1 MNADQTSSDVRAE
14 NGASS
19 SAEAP
24 QPAVNAKDEQR
35 QKLFQ
40 ALFDL
45 FRESL
50 KKQWT
55 LAELQQLP
63 LARRL
68 LRLANATYEQRS
80 LYPLAWR
87 QQFVRQART
96 LHSLTGFRDIRVLL
110 YRWLRQMAQL
120 PATADLFVSAEPRL
134 RRHLDRLAAAEN
146 IDLLTVTSTT
156 PATSSPRHILTVDNP
171 ETDDRDDALS
181 FRRTETG
188 EEIGVHV
195 PNLTNFVLPG
205 SEWDRWA
212 EQVAVST
219 YLPHATIGMLPQAI
233 NRAASLSADSVR
245 EVLSFYFV
253 RDARGEIRFDRPAC
267 ETIHID
273 RNTDYEEVETWLEAG
288 APVDWSRALPAWVAG
303 AQQCE
308 ETRIAAGGR
317 VFNREQVDVRV
328 DASGRVELRRY
339 AQNSAARK
347 MVAEWMIAANQ
358 AAAAFCHEHGLPC
371 LYRTQENASAPEEEM
386 GTEPEQRFSRPQLSV
401 QRAPHRDLGLAGY
414 TQVTSPL
421 RRYVDLLMQRQI
433 IAFLQQGAP
442 RYSEEEL
449 RAAASALE
457 VMSQRLQKLQSRAEF
472 YYKCVYLGQHLG
484 VPLPGEICHS
494 PAPAR
499 SVVLRLPEL
508 AVRLFV
514 PQSCIKGLSMRQIP
528 PYGTTMPV
536 LASCL
541 EMDADR
547 ALMVFQVKKAAGNM
561 AGKQPE
567 PAA

>member
-1 MNADQTSSDVRAE
+1 MNADQSNSNACAE

-19 SAEAP
+19 SVEAP
-24 QPAVNAKDEQR
+24 QTAVNTKDEQR

-96 LHSLTGFRDIRVLL
+96 LHSFTGFRDIRVLL
-110 YRWLRQMAQL
+110 YRWLKQMSQL

-146 IDLLTVTSTT
+146 IDPPAITFTPST
-156 PATSSPRHILTVDNP
+156 TSSPQRILTVDNP

-181 FRRTETG
+181 FRHIETG

-195 PNLTNFVLPG
+195 PNLTNFVPPG

-212 EQVAVST
+212 EQIAVST
-219 YLPHATIGMLPQAI
+219 YLPHLTIRMLPEAI
-233 NRAASLSADSVR
+233 NTAASLHANSVR

-253 RDARGEIRFDRPAC
+253 RDAHGKIRFDRPAC

-273 RNTDYEEVETWLEAG
+273 HNAHYEEVETWLETG
-288 APVDWSRALPAWVAG
+288 APGHWSRALPVWVAG
-303 AQQCE
+303 AQQFE
-308 ETRIAAGGR
+308 EARIAAGGR
-317 VFNREQVDVRV
+317 VFDREQVDVRV

-347 MVAEWMIAANQ
+347 TVAEWMIAANQ

-386 GTEPEQRFSRPQLSV
+386 GAEPEQRFSRPQLSV
-401 QRAPHRDLGLAGY
+401 QRAPHRDLGIAGY
-414 TQVTSPL
+414 AHVTSPL

-433 IAFLQQGAP
+433 IAFLQEGAP

-457 VMSQRLQKLQSRAEF
+457 FMSLRMQKLQSRAEF

-484 VPLPGEICHS
+484 MPLPGEICHS

-528 PYGTTMPV
+528 PYGATMPV

-547 ALMVFQVKKAAGNM
+547 ALMVFQVKKAVGDM
-561 AGKQPE
+561 SVRLPE
-567 PAA
+567 PSA

>member
-1 MNADQTSSDVRAE
+1 MNADQTRDNARAE

-19 SAEAP
+19 STDAP
-24 QPAVNAKDEQR
+24 QTAVNAKDEQR
-35 QKLFQ
+35 EKLFR

-55 LAELQQLP
+55 LAELQQHA

-68 LRLANATYEQRS
+68 LRLVNATYEQRG

-96 LHSLTGFRDIRVLL
+96 LHSFTGFRDIRVLL
-110 YRWLRQMAQL
+110 YRWLKQMAQL

-134 RRHLDRLAAAEN
+134 RRHLDRLIAAEH
-146 IDLLTVTSTT
+146 IDPPTLSVGARQAS
-156 PATSSPRHILTVDNP
+156 APRHILTVDNP

-181 FRRTETG
+181 FRRVETG

-195 PNLTNFVLPG
+195 PNLSNLVPSG

-303 AQQCE
+303 AQQRE

-317 VFNREQVDVRV
+317 VFDREQVDVRV

-414 TQVTSPL
+414 SQVTSPL

-472 YYKCVYLGQHLG
+472 YYKCVYLSQHLG

>member
-55 LAELQQLP
+55 LAELQQHA

-68 LRLANATYEQRS
+68 LRLVNATYEQRG

-146 IDLLTVTSTT
+146 IDLPTVTSTT

-308 ETRIAAGGR
+308 EARIAAGGR
-317 VFNREQVDVRV
+317 VFDREQVDVRV

-547 ALMVFQVKKAAGNM
+547 ALMVFQVKKAAGIM

>member
-1 MNADQTSSDVRAE
+1 MNADQTSNDVRAE

-219 YLPHATIGMLPQAI
+219 YLPHVTISMLPEAV
-233 NRAASLSADSVR
+233 NAAASLSAHAAR

-253 RDARGEIRFDRPAC
+253 REAGEIRFDRPAC
-267 ETIHID
+267 ETIRID
-273 RNTDYEEVETWLEAG
+273 HNAHYEEVETWLETG
-288 APVDWSRALPAWVAG
+288 APGHWSRALPAWVAG
-303 AQQCE
+303 AQQF
-308 ETRIAAGGR
+308 ETARIAAGGR
-317 VFNREQVDVRV
+317 VFDREQVDVRV

-347 MVAEWMIAANQ
+347 TVAEWMIAANQ

-433 IAFLQQGAP
+433 ITFLQEGAP

-449 RAAASALE
+449 RNAASTLE
-457 VMSQRLQKLQSRAEF
+457 FMSQRLQKLQSRAEF
-472 YYKCVYLGQHLG
+472 YYKCVYLSQHIG

-547 ALMVFQVKKAAGNM
+547 ALMVFQVKKAAGNVS
-561 AGKQPE
+561 GKQPE
-567 PAA
+567 PTA